1 MAKFFGKIGYGESV
15 QVKPGVWQDK
25 ITERSYYG
33 DVTRMMKQYV
43 STDKVIPDLRTNN
56 QIRFLADA
64 FALENFTAIKYV
76 EWMGARWSVSNVEV
90 ARPRLVLDLG
100 GVYNGPTATP

>member
-33 DVTRMMKQYV
+33 DVTRMMKQYAGCAFGIERIFMV
-43 STDKVIPDLRTNN
+43 LNDNKNIRDIVAFPKNGSGVDLMMSSPSVVDPIQLEEAHL
-56 QIRFLADA
+56 QI
-64 FALENFTAIKYV
+64 V
-76 EWMGARWSVSNVEV
+76 EDEE
-90 ARPRLVLDLG
+90 
-100 GVYNGPTATP
+100 